1 MTPDLNHYDLWTGLL
16 GGLALFLFGLDIL
29 TKALK
34 SLAGDRLKGT
44 LAKLT
49 VNRFV
54 GAGTGAAVT
63 AVIQSSSVTTVLMV
77 GLVSAGLMSMAQ
89 SVSVIMG
96 ANIGTTVTA
105 QILAFKV
112 TKIALPMIAAGF
124 SMWFLSKNEN
134 IRRYG
139 NMLLGLGL
147 VFYGMTVMSG
157 AMAPLRAYPP
167 FLDFI
172 AAMDNRYLSV
182 LIGLAFT
189 AVIQSSS
196 ATTGIII
203 VMAGQGLMDLP
214 MAIAVVLGANV
225 GTCVTAALAAIGKPR
240 EAVRAAAVHI
250 LFNIAGVL
258 LWLWFIPELA
268 EVARAISPDGA
279 VPRQI
284 ANAHTLFNVANTFIF
299 IWFNVQIAQL
309 VEWLIPDRPMEDGA
323 IKPKYLDRNLLS
335 TPSMALEQVR
345 LEIRR
350 LGIRVNDMFGAVLP
364 AVLCGSRQDLKT
376 VRKMDEDVDA
386 LHGYIIEYLRLI
398 GMGDLSSEE
407 TREFVSL
414 MQVANDYEHAGD
426 IIETDLVTIGLH
438 RLDEN
443 MTVSEATDKVIRKV
457 HGAVSGSLDKTLEA
471 VSNRDSVLAG
481 RVINMKGRI
490 NRLANA
496 AASHCAERL
505 IANKP
510 DRLKAYVRE
519 TEIIEK
525 FKHLYRLARRIAK
538 TVKAG
543 DGLGENKGK
552 DGEKEKSEA

>member
-1 MTPDLNHYDLWTGLL
+1 MTPGLNHYDLWAGLL

-34 SLAGDRLKGT
+34 ALAGGRLKGT

-49 VNRFV
+49 ANRFV
-54 GAGTGAAVT
+54 GVGTGAAVT

-77 GLVSAGLMSMAQ
+77 GLVSAGLMSMTQ

-112 TKIALPMIAAGF
+112 TKIALPMVAAGF
-124 SMWFLSKNEN
+124 SMWFLSKNEK

-139 NMLLGLGL
+139 GMVLGVGL
-147 VFYGMTVMSG
+147 VFYGMGVMSD
-157 AMAPLRAYPP
+157 AMAPLRSYPP

-172 AAMDNRYLSV
+172 AAVDNRYLSV

-189 AVIQSSS
+189 AIIQSSS
-196 ATTGIII
+196 ATTGIVI

-214 MAIAVVLGANV
+214 MAIAVILGANV

-240 EAVRAAAVHI
+240 EAVRAAAVHV

-268 EVARAISPDGA
+268 EAARVLSPEGA

-284 ANAHTLFNVANTFIF
+284 ANAHTLFNVANTFVF
-299 IWFNVQIAQL
+299 IWFNVQIAQF
-309 VEWLIPDRPMEDGA
+309 VEWLIPDKPMEDGV
-323 IKPKYLDRNLLS
+323 IRPKYLDRSLIS

-345 LEIRR
+345 LETRR
-350 LGIRVNDMFGAVLP
+350 LANRVNDMFGAVLP
-364 AVLCGSRQDLKT
+364 AVLSGSPQDLKA
-376 VRKMDEDVDA
+376 VRRMDEDVDA
-386 LHGYIIEYLRLI
+386 LHGHIIEYLRLI

-407 TREFVSL
+407 TEEFVSL

-426 IIETDLVTIGLH
+426 VIETDLVTIGLH

-443 MTVSEATDKVIRKV
+443 VTVSEATDKVIRKM
-457 HGAVSGSLDKTLEA
+457 HGAVGDALDTAIEA
-471 VSNRDSVLAG
+471 VSGRDSALAA
-481 RVINMKGRI
+481 RVISMKGRI
-490 NRLANA
+490 NRLARA
-496 AASHCAERL
+496 AAAHCAERL
-505 IANKP
+505 IANEP

-525 FKHLYRLARRIAK
+525 FKHLYTLARRIAK
-538 TVKAG
+538 TVKS
-543 DGLGENKGK
+543 GENA
-552 DGEKEKSEA
+552 EEAEDKAEAEA